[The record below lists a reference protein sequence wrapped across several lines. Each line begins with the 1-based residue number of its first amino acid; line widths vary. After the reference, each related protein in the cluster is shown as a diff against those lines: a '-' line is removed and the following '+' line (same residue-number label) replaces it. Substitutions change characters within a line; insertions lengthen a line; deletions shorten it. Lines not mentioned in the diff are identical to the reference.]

1 MRTQIN
7 NILWYSKS
15 HIIDR
20 DENTIISVW
29 HPAEHCRAPDWLS
42 LTCYRCDVNS
52 DRGGGGGDFG
62 GKCVEEVRGV
72 HSGLCQGTG
81 GVLEPGPRG
90 RKAKPGPRIQTQYS
104 GYDVGGGGQ
113 LVDGGIYTSVP
124 RTHLFVIRELMHHE
138 HLEHPSPS
146 SSSVSTR
153 GCSGLHG
160 CGRLRE
166 GESFSSALMSFTCS
180 SQRKPSSYCG
190 FILHMYMSAGWL

>member
-90 RKAKPGPRIQTQYS
+90 RKAKPGLMTADTNPVFRIWRGRWWS
-104 GYDVGGGGQ
+104 AGGRWNLYLCATHSPVCHTG
-113 LVDGGIYTSVP
+113 THAS
-124 RTHLFVIRELMHHE
+124 RTPGASITFILLCQHTWMFW
-138 HLEHPSPS
+138 SPW
-146 SSSVSTR
+146 
-153 GCSGLHG
+153 
-160 CGRLRE
+160 LRE
-166 GESFSSALMSFTCS
+166 AAWRWVF
-180 SQRKPSSYCG
+180 
-190 FILHMYMSAGWL
+190 